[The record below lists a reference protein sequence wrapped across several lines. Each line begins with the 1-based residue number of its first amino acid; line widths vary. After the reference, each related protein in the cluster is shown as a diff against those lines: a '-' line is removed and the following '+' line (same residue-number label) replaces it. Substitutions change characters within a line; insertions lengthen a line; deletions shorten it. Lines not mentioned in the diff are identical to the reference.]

1 MWQKLGGGYFIG
13 GHWRGYLGRN
23 DICTEIWIMKKSDF
37 HIKRTANTKAWS
49 RNKLDIFWV
58 TESSYFL
65 EYIKLRK
72 VVNDEF
78 EEVDHGK
85 IDIFNLCY
93 STTSFFL
100 ISRYSRALSLS

>member
-1 MWQKLGGGYFIG
+1 MHRDLNHENQIFTLKEQQIQKLEVGISRHFLSNRKFI
-13 GHWRGYLGRN
+13 
-23 DICTEIWIMKKSDF
+23 
-37 HIKRTANTKAWS
+37 
-49 RNKLDIFWV
+49 
-58 TESSYFL
+58 FL